1 MIGSEEGYSLVES
14 LIAMAILLS
23 VLVPAAIFLT
33 YIGNNIYAK
42 DKITSYNFARNEME
56 YILATQN
63 DSTKTKLVDEN
74 WWVKTTVQNDEALFN
89 IKVEVFKKDTLT
101 PPKITLETARLWY
114 KED

>member
-1 MIGSEEGYSLVES
+1 MLKSEEGYSLVES

-42 DKITSYNFARNEME
+42 DKIESYNFARNEME
-56 YILATQN
+56 QVLATQN
-63 DSTKTKLVDEN
+63 DSTKTTLVDEN
-74 WWVKTTVQNDEALFN
+74 WWVKTTVLKDHSLFN

-101 PPKITLETARLWY
+101 SPKITLETSRLWY